1 MDFTTR
7 SFLFNTWFTCEIEN
21 YRYMYTWECSE
32 PWHCALLFMQL
43 DVFKQ
48 VWLHSLLL
56 HLWDHVSFKLFH
68 PSCSSTRNGNWVD
81 LLRKLSPLLK
91 ACSFRPMLYCYCRQ
105 TERDHLMQHMAT
117 IFTVSSDYPP
127 PPLPLNCIQISS
139 IACLSGKIMYT
150 YSHFSVERHM

>member
-48 VWLHSLLL
+48 VWLHSLLR
-56 HLWDHVSFKLFH
+56 HLWDHVSFKVVLLLLFLH
-68 PSCSSTRNGNWVD
+68 KERKSSIYLGSCHHCW
-81 LLRKLSPLLK
+81 
-91 ACSFRPMLYCYCRQ
+91 RPVVLGLC
-105 TERDHLMQHMAT
+105 
-117 IFTVSSDYPP
+117 FTVIVVKQKGITWCNTWLQFLLSHLIIPP
-127 PPLPLNCIQISS
+127 PPPSLKLHTDQQ
-139 IACLSGKIMYT
+139 
-150 YSHFSVERHM
+150 YSMPFR